1 MIKYIKK
8 RGFTDKIYLVNIILV
23 WLYTILCLVFSILG
37 RAIGIDDYSFVSI
50 VCPLAWVELGVHT
63 GFVIHKA
70 KVENLSKY
78 AGNDVI
84 KNANMS
90 INMDI

>member
-1 MIKYIKK
+1 MRN
-8 RGFTDKIYLVNIILV
+8 RGFTDKLYFTNLILV
-23 WLYTILCLVFSILG
+23 WAYTILCLVFSILG
-37 RAIGIDDYSFVSI
+37 RIIGIEDYSFVSI

-84 KNANMS
+84 QNAKMN